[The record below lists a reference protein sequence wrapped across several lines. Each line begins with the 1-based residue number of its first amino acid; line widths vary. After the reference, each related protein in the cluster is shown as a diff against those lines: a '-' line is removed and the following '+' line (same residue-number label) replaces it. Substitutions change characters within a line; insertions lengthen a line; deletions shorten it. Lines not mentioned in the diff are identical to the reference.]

1 MLCASLW
8 GNPPEDGV
16 MSAADFHGVM
26 MQAKRQTVV
35 GLLAQ
40 ALMDEDYQVRLPK
53 PNAIQTFVSQQE
65 IRNNN
70 LKVNRALEELCVL
83 LQANSIKFLVVKGQL
98 LAQFY
103 PQPLSRQ
110 PGDIDFY
117 CDSEHFDRA
126 RTVIRQAW
134 NVTFHEGEE
143 GDNEQHVAFEYK
155 GIPFE
160 LHFRLLKFASSSVQ
174 HHFDEMIRKSAPYT
188 ITVGQTAVP
197 TLPPVENL
205 IFTFLHL
212 YHHFME
218 LGIGLRQICDMAVL
232 LHRYCEAFAHPEE
245 KARLVDWL
253 KKLDYFNGFNAFG
266 AICVDVLGL
275 PAAEY
280 PFKLTR
286 RARSYT
292 ASIMKVVFKR
302 GNFGMYGRKNGV
314 RSGLAY
320 YLETI
325 SLKLKHYLRFF
336 ALSRKENLAV
346 LFCGIPKKI
355 TLALKR

>member
-1 MLCASLW
+1 M
-8 GNPPEDGV
+8 
-16 MSAADFHGVM
+16 
-26 MQAKRQTVV
+26 
-35 GLLAQ
+35 
-40 ALMDEDYQVRLPK
+40 
-53 PNAIQTFVSQQE
+53 
-65 IRNNN
+65 
-70 LKVNRALEELCVL
+70 
-83 LQANSIKFLVVKGQL
+83 
-98 LAQFY
+98 
-103 PQPLSRQ
+103 
-110 PGDIDFY
+110 
-117 CDSEHFDRA
+117 
-126 RTVIRQAW
+126 
-134 NVTFHEGEE
+134 
-143 GDNEQHVAFEYK
+143 
-155 GIPFE
+155 
-160 LHFRLLKFASSSVQ
+160 Q

-320 YLETI
+320 YVETI